1 MKYQLKLWSPI
12 AHVHCINIGITL
24 SITIFEHEIYHNL
37 QFSQIVEVR
46 IFLEQIVV
54 ETLAQYK
61 LFMDD
66 LICQSKLLVIGL
78 NLIFSIYKSRLL
90 WPKSW
95 YFHPSVISININLI
109 RDNSSKCPQSFMSFA
124 IFSPAFFF
132 RQKGS

>member
-78 NLIFSIYKSRLL
+78 NLIFFHLQIPVTLAQKLVFPSIR
-90 WPKSW
+90 
-95 YFHPSVISININLI
+95 HIN
-109 RDNSSKCPQSFMSFA
+109 QY
-124 IFSPAFFF
+124 
-132 RQKGS
+132 